1 MEILYFNQLRGS
13 LKMPKYL
20 SKKRVGNRWVYKYK
34 LPQKKYNLHSY
45 RFSEENDEHADKIR
59 NKVIDLINEV
69 KYYKDPKNHKDK
81 HLLPENYYENMLNK
95 RKDELKTV
103 VSSIDAKKYPIL
115 VRTIKKEMRGL

>member
-1 MEILYFNQLRGS
+1 
-13 LKMPKYL
+13 MPKYL